1 MRAALFACAM
11 ACLLLSAPRVHAAT
25 VGSSNAP
32 AISAASAPTFALQ
45 EPEKKID
52 ITVNRGGGWYRS
64 PTWIAIGVLAVVVLV
79 LIVAMIA
86 RGGGGTTIVKD

>member
-1 MRAALFACAM
+1 M

-52 ITVNRGGGWYRS
+52 ITVGDRGGSAPWYRS
-64 PTWIAIGVLAVVVLV
+64 PVWIAIGSIAVLLLLLIIVLAL
-79 LIVAMIA
+79 
-86 RGGGGTTIVKD
+86 RGTGGGGTTIIRE